1 MDLSQNQQNCQNCLC
16 MLESHAN
23 RLAFGG
29 KRLHAAVTMSGFV
42 GFEGFVMKKRLS
54 LRRKSFAM
62 KDKQFK
68 ISSVDALS
76 EVSDYLISLRD
87 EADVIAFYGSM
98 GAGKTTLIKNLCHK
112 MGVTDEVNSPTFAI
126 VNEYVTEEGE
136 SVYHFDFYRIKKL
149 EEAYDIGF
157 ENYFDSG
164 NLCLIEWPEMIEPLL
179 PEKYIRVDI
188 KHGATDDERLICC
201 EIVNE

>member
-1 MDLSQNQQNCQNCLC
+1 
-16 MLESHAN
+16 
-23 RLAFGG
+23 
-29 KRLHAAVTMSGFV
+29 
-42 GFEGFVMKKRLS
+42 
-54 LRRKSFAM
+54 M

-68 ISSVDALS
+68 ISNVEALG
-76 EVSDYLISLRD
+76 EVSEYLISLRN
-87 EADVIAFYGSM
+87 EADIIAFYGSM

-126 VNEYVTEEGE
+126 
-136 SVYHFDFYRIKKL
+136 L

-179 PEKYIRVDI
+179 PEKYIRVEI
-188 KHGATDDERLICC
+188 KHGQTDEERLIVCQVV
-201 EIVNE
+201 EE

>member
-1 MDLSQNQQNCQNCLC
+1 
-16 MLESHAN
+16 
-23 RLAFGG
+23 
-29 KRLHAAVTMSGFV
+29 
-42 GFEGFVMKKRLS
+42 
-54 LRRKSFAM
+54 M

-68 ISSVDALS
+68 INSVDALA
-76 EVSDYLISLRD
+76 EVSYYLISLRD

-98 GAGKTTLIKNLCHK
+98 GAGKTTLIKNLCHR

-149 EEAYDIGF
+149 EEAFDIGY
-157 ENYFDSG
+157 ENYFYSG

-179 PEKYIRVDI
+179 PEKYIRVEI
-188 KHGATDDERLICC
+188 RHGATDDERDIKCELI
-201 EIVNE
+201 E

>member
-1 MDLSQNQQNCQNCLC
+1 MR
-16 MLESHAN
+16 E
-23 RLAFGG
+23 
-29 KRLHAAVTMSGFV
+29 
-42 GFEGFVMKKRLS
+42 KK
-54 LRRKSFAM
+54 FH
-62 KDKQFK
+62 
-68 ISSVDALS
+68 INSVEQLS
-76 EVSDYLISLRD
+76 EVSGYLLSMRNEVGIM
-87 EADVIAFYGSM
+87 AFYGSM

-179 PEKYIRVDI
+179 PEKYIRVEI
-188 KHGATDDERLICC
+188 QHGDMDDERNIKCELISL
-201 EIVNE
+201 

>member
-1 MDLSQNQQNCQNCLC
+1 MEIRIENLNTIRKAAQQF
-16 MLESHAN
+16 
-23 RLAFGG
+23 LA
-29 KRLHAAVTMSGFV
+29 A
-42 GFEGFVMKKRLS
+42 
-54 LRRKSFAM
+54 
-62 KDKQFK
+62 
-68 ISSVDALS
+68 IP
-76 EVSDYLISLRD
+76 
-87 EADVIAFYGSM
+87 ADTRVIAFYGSM

-179 PEKYIRVDI
+179 PEKYIRVVI
-188 KHGATDDERLICC
+188 QHGETDDERLINCVL
-201 EIVNE
+201 ING